1 MTRLMTAACIA
12 SSLLHHDVDAERI
25 TDETT
30 KFFIQKPKDKKPKD
44 KSSSPSDDEFFRLR
58 IYWEKGYKWQN
69 TTDDMSWCMECES
82 CDSGDSIYT
91 EWCSD
96 KTKRQQWTE
105 IDDTIRPKRNE
116 SLCLTTTGHSE
127 TKPIRLYEC
136 EENNPLQQF
145 KGITKEGGKF
155 ELKQPIFPDRCVTV
169 LHHPKSYERIY
180 PELCSTARYD
190 TASNWIIY

>member
-12 SSLLHHDVDAERI
+12 SSLVHHDVAAERI

-30 KFFIQKPKDKKPKD
+30 KFFIPKPKDKKPKD
-44 KSSSPSDDEFFRLR
+44 KSSPSDDEFFRLR

-69 TTDDMSWCMECES
+69 TTDEMYWCMECES
-82 CDSGDSIYT
+82 CDAGDSIYT
-91 EWCSD
+91 EWCTD
-96 KTKRQQWTE
+96 KTKRQTWFT

-116 SLCLTTTGHSE
+116 SLCITTTGHSE

-136 EENNPLQQF
+136 EESNPLQQF
-145 KGITKEGGKF
+145 KGITKEGKF

-190 TASNWIIY
+190 TASNWIKY